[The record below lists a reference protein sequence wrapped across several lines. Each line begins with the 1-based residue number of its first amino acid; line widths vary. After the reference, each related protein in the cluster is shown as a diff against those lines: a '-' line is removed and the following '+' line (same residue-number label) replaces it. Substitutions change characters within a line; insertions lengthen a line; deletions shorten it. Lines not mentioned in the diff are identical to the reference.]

1 MYVAKTSLW
10 STGEERTL
18 FIVGVLLCKMTLMI
32 VSREKQGFD
41 GKSQTET

>member
-1 MYVAKTSLW
+1 MYVTETGLW
-10 STGEERTL
+10 SIAEERTN